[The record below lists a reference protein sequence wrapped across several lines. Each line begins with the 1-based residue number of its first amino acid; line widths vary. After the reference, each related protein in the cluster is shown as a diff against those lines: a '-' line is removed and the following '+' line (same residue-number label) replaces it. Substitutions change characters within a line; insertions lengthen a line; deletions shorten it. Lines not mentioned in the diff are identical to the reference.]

1 MNHSPAPWNAI
12 GSEIANAQDD
22 VIAHVLVPGRP
33 FEDVLADAALIAK
46 APTMDAIL
54 TRMIDAFM
62 DNNHDEGVL
71 ALQEAADVL
80 GRWDPVAEEVTR

>member
-1 MNHSPAPWNAI
+1 MNHSPAPWNADGTVI
-12 GSEIANAQDD
+12 INANDD
-22 VIAHVLVPGRP
+22 VIAQMLAPGRP
-33 FEDVLADAALIAK
+33 FEEVLADAILIAR
-46 APTMDAIL
+46 APTMHAVL